1 MEALSLDLRERVAA
15 AWDEGGRSQPEIAED
30 FGVSLSF
37 VTKLLARRRLTGSVA
52 AKPHAGGF
60 ASAVDT
66 KAEAALRSLVAERPD
81 ATLAELADGL
91 ADGLAER
98 RGVRR
103 SAPVICRAVRRL
115 GLPRKKRRSTPP
127 SATRRGSAASA
138 GRSAGSSSG
147 CPPQAGARPL
157 VRGGRRV
164 RHHDVDDPH
173 TRPGPARRAGARR
186 GAAGALAGQDA
197 GGGGPPG

>member
-60 ASAVDT
+60 ASAVDAG
-66 KAEAALRSLVAERPD
+66 AEAELRTLVREDPD
-81 ATLAELADGL
+81 ATLSELGDA
-91 ADGLAER
+91 LAER

-103 SAPVICRAVRRL
+103 STPVICRALRRL
-115 GLPRKKRRSTPP
+115 GLPRKKRRCTPP
-127 SATRRGSAASA
+127 SGTRRGSAASGA
-138 GRSAGSSSG
+138 RSAGSSSG
-147 CPPQAGARPL
+147 CPPARAWWSTSAAP
-157 VRGGRRV
+157 
-164 RHHDVDDPH
+164 
-173 TRPGPARRAGARR
+173 RPR
-186 GAAGALAGQDA
+186 
-197 GGGGPPG
+197 

>member
-60 ASAVDT
+60 ASAVDAG
-66 KAEAALRSLVAERPD
+66 AEAELRTLVREDPD
-81 ATLAELADGL
+81 ATLSELGDA
-91 ADGLAER
+91 LAER

-103 SAPVICRAVRRL
+103 STPVICRALRRL
-115 GLPRKKRRSTPP
+115 GLPRKKRRCTPP
-127 SATRRGSAASA
+127 SGTRRGTRRGSAASGA
-138 GRSAGSSSG
+138 RSAGSSSG
-147 CPPQAGARPL
+147 CPPARASWSTSAP
-157 VRGGRRV
+157 
-164 RHHDVDDPH
+164 P
-173 TRPGPARRAGARR
+173 RPR
-186 GAAGALAGQDA
+186 
-197 GGGGPPG
+197 

>member
-15 AWDEGGRSQPEIAED
+15 ACDEGSRSQPEVAED

-37 VTKLLARRRLTGSVA
+37 VTKLLARRKLTGGVA

-60 ASAVDT
+60 ASAVDA

-81 ATLAELADGL
+81 ATLAEL

-147 CPPQAGARPL
+147 CPPARAWWSTSAAP
-157 VRGGRRV
+157 RR
-164 RHHDVDDPH
+164 R
-173 TRPGPARRAGARR
+173 
-186 GAAGALAGQDA
+186 
-197 GGGGPPG
+197 